1 MTLERVEVPQGWRSQ
16 DRRAEVQVEVG
27 EDSLVLVRFAPR
39 FEALRHR
46 PQRLDAE
53 AGGKVVVECRDRSPE
68 HRLVVGELGLRRNGA
83 PTRNL
88 EVEPAF
94 RGVTGV
100 QRGRQPPRNAGW
112 GVVLPDV
119 GEPHVS
125 DGWRTS
131 SVPPVRCSRPSA
143 SISQPETPAS
153 ASSTAVSW
161 AMRFSS
167 QAMRV
172 VASGPKVRAAP
183 SVA

>member
-1 MTLERVEVPQGWRSQ
+1 MPFERIEVPQRRRTQ
-16 DRRAEVQVEVG
+16 DRGSEGQAGAVEDG
-27 EDSLVLVRFAPR
+27 LVIVRLASR
-39 FEALRHR
+39 FESLQHR
-46 PQRLDAE
+46 PQRLDAK
-53 AGGKVVVECRDRSPE
+53 AGGEVVVQRRDRSPE
-68 HRLVVGELGLRRNGA
+68 HRLVVGELGMGCKGT
-83 PTRNL
+83 PPGNL

-100 QRGRQPPRNAGW
+100 ERGGQSPRSPGRGMA
-112 GVVLPDV
+112 LSDV

-143 SISQPETPAS
+143 STSQPETAAS

-161 AMRFSS
+161 VIRLSS

-172 VASGPKVRAAP
+172 VAIGPKVRAAP